1 MESNKS
7 GDPRK
12 VAIFAATS
20 GHSGVETVI
29 KNLVHGFCDLG
40 YDVDLLTIRKHGPYI
55 SSPPAN
61 CHVIQFNT
69 AHVYSSLPEL
79 IRYLRKSRPVVLL
92 TDKEKVNLTA
102 IWARALARTDTRLA
116 VRIGTTVS
124 RDLENRGWLERKTR
138 RISLRYFHNLADTVI
153 TPSEGAAR
161 DLYRFGVHPQR
172 IRPIPSP
179 IISNTMHRLADE
191 NEADPCLMQKQN
203 PVVLG
208 VGELS
213 KRKNFSYLLQGF
225 AILRRS
231 MPCRLLILGDGK
243 QRESLR
249 QEAREMNIEEDVM
262 LSGFVENPYKH
273 MRLADVFV
281 LTSRY
286 EGSPVVLAEAL
297 GLGLPVVSTD
307 CPSGPREILQDGT
320 YGELVPLDAPH
331 ELADAMYRCLQNP
344 PDPQKQRRGAKP
356 FSVEKSVQ
364 KYLEAMGLANSNDTP
379 SKEADR

>member
-1 MESNKS
+1 MVSNKS
-7 GDPRK
+7 INPRK
-12 VAIFAATS
+12 IALFAATS

-29 KNLVHGFCDLG
+29 KNLVTGFCDLG
-40 YDVDLLTIRKHGPYI
+40 YQVDLLTIRKHGPYLTN
-55 SSPPAN
+55 PPKD
-61 CHVIQFNT
+61 CSVIQFNT
-69 AHVYSSLPEL
+69 SHVYSSLPAL
-79 IRYLRKSRPVVLL
+79 VRYLRKQRPAALL

-124 RDLENRGWLERKTR
+124 RDLESRGWLERKTR

-153 TPSEGAAR
+153 TPSEGAAN
-161 DLYRFGVHPQR
+161 DLGRFGLHPQR
-172 IRPIPSP
+172 IRSIPSP
-179 IISNTMHRLADE
+179 IISNAMHSLAE
-191 NEADPCLMQKQN
+191 EKEPHPCLLQEQN

-225 AILRRS
+225 AILRRR

-249 QEAREMNIEEDVM
+249 HEARERGIEEDVF
-262 LSGFVENPYKH
+262 LPGYVANPYKH
-273 MRLADVFV
+273 MRLADLFV

-297 GLGLPVVSTD
+297 GLGLPVVSAD
-307 CPSGPREILQDGT
+307 CPSGPREILQNGA
-320 YGELVPLDAPH
+320 YGELVPLDSP
-331 ELADAMYRCLQNP
+331 EKLADAMYRCLQGP
-344 PDPQKQRRGAKP
+344 PDPQRQKRGAKP
-356 FSVEKSVQ
+356 FFVEEAVP
-364 KYLEAMGLANSNDTP
+364 KYLKAMGLTN
-379 SKEADR
+379 SKETGSKETEE